1 MSNKITF
8 TLPPI
13 GTNNVPTG
21 PNFSG
26 MTSPVDSLSQA
37 LAKIPTATVGNGNLP
52 QALSQGSSSYE
63 KTFEELEKLQ
73 KAGVLSEEECKDAKE
88 YYAERL
94 KVALGITPAE
104 TQNPFADLHK
114 KGLEEARTK
123 TTGTYAITDEHS
135 EIASQCVEGA
145 KKILEKEN
153 PSEAELQTI
162 EEIFNKLSKNPML
175 AEAFVEEA
183 NKTTLANSNGKTTT
197 LLGRYEELLT
207 KSQGTTIAK
216 EKIKEIRGDFSKNLE
231 SRNPELLSEFNTK
244 ADADSKIADKNNT
257 EIDKLMR
264 KAAKH
269 PIATSVAGLAA
280 VGATSW
286 GISAAAV
293 GLGFASAP
301 IILPVAGVILGLGAA
316 FVGRKA
322 LWDGASAI
330 INEKD

>member
-37 LAKIPTATVGNGNLP
+37 LANIPTATVGNGNLP
-52 QALSQGSSSYE
+52 QGSSSYE
-63 KTFEELEKLQ
+63 AAVKKLNSYVESGDISE
-73 KAGVLSEEECKDAKE
+73 AERDEVLSKMKTS
-88 YYAERL
+88 L
-94 KVALGITPAE
+94 KASLGIKSAE
-104 TQNPFADLHK
+104 TQNPFANLNNK
-114 KGLEEARTK
+114 EELEKARTK
-123 TTGTYAITDEHS
+123 TTGAYAVTDEHS

-183 NKTTLANSNGKTTT
+183 NKTTLPNSNGKTTT

-216 EKIKEIRGDFSKNLE
+216 EKIKEIRGDFNKNLE
-231 SRNPELLSEFNTK
+231 SRNPELLKEFNTK

-269 PIATSVAGLAA
+269 PIAAGVTGLAA
-280 VGATSW
+280 AGLIGW
-286 GISAAAV
+286 GCVAA
-293 GLGFASAP
+293 AP
-301 IILPVAGVILGLGAA
+301 IIVPALPVIAAVAGVAVIGKGI
-316 FVGRKA
+316 
-322 LWDGASAI
+322 WDI
-330 INEKD
+330 CNEKD